1 MMRSVYRL
9 AAFAALAGAAACHKD
24 STGPSGGGGDAN
36 LGSYYGVFGAST
48 GSASV
53 GGTVVIV
60 IVASGASGTLTPEGA
75 AGIALTGSYNSGT
88 GAVAVSGGG
97 HSLTGT
103 ITSGELDG
111 TYAGPGGAGSFGTH
125 KGASPSDVVLFCGSY
140 DGDASGVWNLA
151 KTGNSLVGA
160 YADDGGGSARLTGT
174 LSGSAISLTFS
185 GGTASGTLASATSMT
200 GNWTAGAA
208 SGTWT
213 GTSPCP

>member
-9 AAFAALAGAAACHKD
+9 AALAALAGTVACHKD
-24 STGPSGGGGDAN
+24 STGPGGGDAN
-36 LGSYYGVFGAST
+36 LGTYYGVFGASN

-53 GGTVVIV
+53 GGTVVII
-60 IVASGASGTLTPEGA
+60 IVSSGASGTLTPTGL
-75 AGIALTGSYNSGT
+75 AGIPLSGT
-88 GAVAVSGGG
+88 YNAGSGAVSVAGGG
-97 HSLTGT
+97 HTLTGT

-111 TYAGPGGAGSFGTH
+111 TYAGSAGAGSFGTH
-125 KGASPSDVVLFCGSY
+125 KGTTSSDVSLFCGSY

-174 LSGSAISLTFS
+174 LSGSSISLTFT
-185 GGTASGTLASATSMT
+185 GGTASGTLASATAMN

-213 GTSPCP
+213 GVSPCP